1 MAFIHASFQRRAYDI
16 RTERRIKKNMLD
28 NSIIMICAEERQEK
42 KCGERKKYL
51 YYGDTTYCTTRP
63 EREDQ
68 TWRIDQ
74 CRPVPPPLR
83 S

>member
-42 KCGERKKYL
+42 NVVKEKIYVV
-51 YYGDTTYCTTRP
+51 TRTVQLDLGRSDLGNRPILSAPALPP
-63 EREDQ
+63 EQ
-68 TWRIDQ
+68 
-74 CRPVPPPLR
+74 
-83 S
+83 